1 MRTIDHIGIAV
12 RSLDER
18 RKLYEALGLELSG
31 EETVAEQKV
40 RVAFLPVEGTRIEL
54 LEPTAPDSPIAG
66 FIEKRGEGLH
76 HHCLEVDD
84 VAVAME
90 RLRALGFNLLSN
102 EPQKGAHGARVCF
115 IHPKS
120 AGGVLIELSQPGE
133 RHP

>member
-18 RKLYEALGLELSG
+18 RKLYEVLGLELSG
-31 EETVAEQKV
+31 EEVVAEQKV

-66 FIEKRGEGLH
+66 FLEKRGEGLH
-76 HHCLEVDD
+76 HLCL
-84 VAVAME
+84 AVEDIAGTFE
-90 RLRALGFNLLSN
+90 RLRAQGFALLTS

-120 AGGVLIELSQPGE
+120 AGGVLIELSQPGG